1 MAFVAPLIGT
11 LGSALGGGTAAAAGA
26 GAGAAS
32 AASGILGTGISAGT
46 ALSAGSAILSGV
58 AASQQAK
65 AQADLMQESAT
76 QNLRAAAIEAAK
88 TRRKN
93 RQMAAR
99 ERAGA
104 VESGTF
110 SGTTLDI
117 LDENAV
123 TREMDALTLEY
134 NGRTRNAAAQAEA
147 GSMRSQSP
155 LYLAGGLMTGAGRL
169 IDPFNFQ

>member
-1 MAFVAPLIGT
+1 MAFVAPLIGS

-32 AASGILGTGISAGT
+32 GILGTGISAGT
-46 ALSAGSAILSGV
+46 ALSAGSALLSGV

-65 AQADLMQESAT
+65 NQADLMKDAAQ

-117 LDENAV
+117 LDDNAV
-123 TREMDALTLEY
+123 TREMDALTMEY

-147 GSMRSQSP
+147 GSMRVQSP